1 MEIFMWT
8 VYTIING
15 KIVYCNLPE
24 IERRTNLK
32 YNRKYAAI
40 VSAAVHRE
48 YHREYRLWQY
58 LCRDGTCQYCG
69 YGNGKYPDNQLYHS
83 DTYS

>member
-1 MEIFMWT
+1 MWT

-15 KIVYCNLPE
+15 KIVYCNLPGDCAEDQFE
-24 IERRTNLK
+24 IQQKICSN
-32 YNRKYAAI
+32 I
-40 VSAAVHRE
+40 VAAVHRE